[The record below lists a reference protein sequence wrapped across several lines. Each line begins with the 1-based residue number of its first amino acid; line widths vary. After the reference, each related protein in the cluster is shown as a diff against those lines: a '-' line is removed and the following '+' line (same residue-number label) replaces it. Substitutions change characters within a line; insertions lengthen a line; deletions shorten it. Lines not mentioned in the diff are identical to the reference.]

1 MEKTED
7 INEYKTAID
16 EAVSFD
22 MESLEYGYSDSQED
36 EHDFIPVVDMDQ
48 YIGALNDWD

>member
-1 MEKTED
+1 MEETED
-7 INEYKTAID
+7 IKEDKTPEDAFL
-16 EAVSFD
+16 SD
-22 MESLEYGYSDSQED
+22 MESLEHVYSDSQED